1 MTNQKLEKLEMH
13 FQVEETCYSMLEFL
27 FIFLFYFILPIFFDL
42 ISFLFL
48 G

>member
-27 FIFLFYFILPIFFDL
+27 FIFYFILFYLFSL
-42 ISFLFL
+42 I
-48 G
+48 